1 MSEIIMYKNVITFIL
16 AGGKGERLYPLTK
29 DRAKPAVPFGATY
42 RIIDFSLSNAVNSG
56 LKKIYILTQYKS
68 FSLQRHIREGWNI
81 LSKELGEFIEIVP
94 AQQRIGEDWYL
105 GTADSVFQ
113 NIYILEREKPEYV
126 LILSGDHVYKMD
138 YTKMIEFHIKKK
150 ADLTISVFEVKKE
163 EAKRF
168 GVLKV
173 DSEYRVIDFVEKPEN
188 PFTIPENPSISLISM
203 GIYVFNTEILVK
215 RLIEDAKKIESSHD
229 FGKDV
234 IPSMIK
240 KDRVFAYKF
249 TEENKRETKYW
260 RDIGT
265 IEAYYNA
272 NMELLEIDPILNLYD
287 EKWPIMTY
295 KPQSPPAKI
304 VFLGR
309 NIEILNSLI
318 SDGCIIT
325 DSSIYNSIISPNVK
339 IEKGSEIFDSII
351 MNNVCI
357 GENCKIKRTIIDKN
371 VIIPDNSV
379 IGYNIDQDRKK
390 FFVTETG
397 IIVIPRGSYI

>member
-1 MSEIIMYKNVITFIL
+1 MNYKNVITFIL

-29 DRAKPAVPFGATY
+29 DRAKPAVPFGGTY

-56 LKKIYILTQYKS
+56 FKRIYILTQYKS

-81 LSKELGEFIEIVP
+81 LSRELGEFIEVVP
-94 AQQRIGEDWYL
+94 AQQRISEDWYL
-105 GTADSVFQ
+105 GTADAIFQ
-113 NIYILEREKPEYV
+113 NLYILEREKPEYV

-138 YTKMIEFHIKKK
+138 YTKMLNFHIQNK
-150 ADLTISVFEVKKE
+150 ADLTISVFEVNKE
-163 EAKRF
+163 EASRF

-173 DSEYRVIDFVEKPEN
+173 DNEYRVIDFVEKPQI
-188 PFTIPENPSISLISM
+188 PFTLPENPSISLISM
-203 GIYVFNTEILVK
+203 GIYIFNTEILVK
-215 RLIEDAKKIESSHD
+215 RLIEDAKKIYSSHD

-240 KDRVFAYKF
+240 RDRMFAYRF
-249 TEENKRETKYW
+249 IEEDKRESRYW

-287 EKWPIMTY
+287 ENWPIMTY

-318 SDGCIIT
+318 SDGCIISG
-325 DSSIYNSIISPNVK
+325 SSIYNSVISPSVK

-351 MNNVCI
+351 MNNVYI

-371 VIIPDNSV
+371 VIIPNNSV
-379 IGYNIDQDRKK
+379 IGYNIEEDKKK

-397 IIVIPRGSYI
+397 IVVIPRESFV

>member
-1 MSEIIMYKNVITFIL
+1 MNCKNVITFIL

-29 DRAKPAVPFGATY
+29 DRAKPAVPFGGTY

-56 LKKIYILTQYKS
+56 FKRIYILTQYKS

-81 LSKELGEFIEIVP
+81 LSRELGEFIEVVP
-94 AQQRIGEDWYL
+94 AQQRISEDWYL
-105 GTADSVFQ
+105 GTADAIFQ
-113 NIYILEREKPEYV
+113 NLYILEREKPEYV

-138 YTKMIEFHIKKK
+138 YTKMLNFHIQKN
-150 ADLTISVFEVKKE
+150 ADLTISVFEVNKE
-163 EAKRF
+163 EASRF

-173 DSEYRVIDFVEKPEN
+173 DNEYRVIDFVEKPQI
-188 PFTIPENPSISLISM
+188 PFTLPGNPSISLISM
-203 GIYVFNTEILVK
+203 GIYIFNTEILVK
-215 RLIEDAKKIESSHD
+215 RLIEDAKKIDSSHD

-240 KDRVFAYKF
+240 RDRVFAYRF
-249 TEENKRETKYW
+249 IEEDKRESRYW

-287 EKWPIMTY
+287 ENWPIMTY

-318 SDGCIIT
+318 SDGCIISG
-325 DSSIYNSIISPNVK
+325 SSIYNSVISPSVK

-351 MNNVCI
+351 MNNVYI

-379 IGYNIDQDRKK
+379 IGYNIEEDKK
-390 FFVTETG
+390 RFFVTETG
-397 IIVIPRGSYI
+397 IVVIPRESFV

>member
-1 MSEIIMYKNVITFIL
+1 MNCKNVITFIL

-29 DRAKPAVPFGATY
+29 DRAKPAVPFGGTY

-56 LKKIYILTQYKS
+56 FKRIYILTQYKS

-81 LSKELGEFIEIVP
+81 LSRELGEFIEVVP
-94 AQQRIGEDWYL
+94 AQQRISEDWYL
-105 GTADSVFQ
+105 GTADAIFQ
-113 NIYILEREKPEYV
+113 NLYILEREKPEYV

-138 YTKMIEFHIKKK
+138 YTKMLNFHIQKN
-150 ADLTISVFEVKKE
+150 ADLTISVFEVNKE
-163 EAKRF
+163 EASRF

-173 DSEYRVIDFVEKPEN
+173 DNEYKVIDFVEKPQI
-188 PFTIPENPSISLISM
+188 PFTLPENPSISLISM
-203 GIYVFNTEILVK
+203 GIYIFNTEILVK
-215 RLIEDAKKIESSHD
+215 RLIEDAKKIDSSHD

-240 KDRVFAYKF
+240 RDRVFAYRF
-249 TEENKRETKYW
+249 IEEDKRESRYW

-287 EKWPIMTY
+287 ENWPIMTY

-318 SDGCIIT
+318 SDGCIISG
-325 DSSIYNSIISPNVK
+325 SSIYNSVISPSVK

-351 MNNVCI
+351 MNNVYI

-379 IGYNIDQDRKK
+379 IGYNIEEDKK
-390 FFVTETG
+390 RFFVTETG
-397 IIVIPRGSYI
+397 IVVIPRESFV

>member
-1 MSEIIMYKNVITFIL
+1 MNYKNVITFIL

-29 DRAKPAVPFGATY
+29 DRAKPAVPFGGTY

-56 LKKIYILTQYKS
+56 FKRIYILTQYKS

-81 LSKELGEFIEIVP
+81 LSRELGEFIEVVP
-94 AQQRIGEDWYL
+94 AQQRISEDWYL
-105 GTADSVFQ
+105 GTADAIFQ
-113 NIYILEREKPEYV
+113 NLYILEREKPEYV

-138 YTKMIEFHIKKK
+138 YKKMLNFHIQKK
-150 ADLTISVFEVKKE
+150 ADLTISVFEVNKE
-163 EAKRF
+163 EASRF

-173 DSEYRVIDFVEKPEN
+173 DNEYRVIDFVEKPQI
-188 PFTIPENPSISLISM
+188 PFTLPENPSISLISM
-203 GIYVFNTEILVK
+203 GIYIFNTEILVK
-215 RLIEDAKKIESSHD
+215 RLIEDAKKIDSSHD

-240 KDRVFAYKF
+240 RDRVFAYRF
-249 TEENKRETKYW
+249 IEEDKRESRYW

-287 EKWPIMTY
+287 ENWPIMTY

-318 SDGCIIT
+318 SDGCIISG
-325 DSSIYNSIISPNVK
+325 SSIYNSVISPSVK

-351 MNNVCI
+351 MNNVYI

-379 IGYNIDQDRKK
+379 IGYNIEEDKKK

-397 IIVIPRGSYI
+397 IVVIPRESFV

>member
-1 MSEIIMYKNVITFIL
+1 MNYKNVITFIL

-29 DRAKPAVPFGATY
+29 DRAKPAVPFGGTY

-56 LKKIYILTQYKS
+56 FKRIYILTQYKS

-81 LSKELGEFIEIVP
+81 LSRELGEFIEVVP
-94 AQQRIGEDWYL
+94 AQQRISEDWYL
-105 GTADSVFQ
+105 GTADAIFQ
-113 NIYILEREKPEYV
+113 NLYILEREKPEYV

-138 YTKMIEFHIKKK
+138 YTKMLNFHIQNK
-150 ADLTISVFEVKKE
+150 ADLTISVFEVNKE
-163 EAKRF
+163 EASRF

-173 DSEYRVIDFVEKPEN
+173 DNEYRVIDFVEKPQI
-188 PFTIPENPSISLISM
+188 PFTLPENPSISLISM
-203 GIYVFNTEILVK
+203 GIYIFNTEILVK
-215 RLIEDAKKIESSHD
+215 RLIEDAKKIYSSHD

-240 KDRVFAYKF
+240 RDRMFAYRF
-249 TEENKRETKYW
+249 IEEDKRESRYW

-272 NMELLEIDPILNLYD
+272 NMELLEINPILNLYD
-287 EKWPIMTY
+287 ENWPIMTY

-318 SDGCIIT
+318 SDGCIISG
-325 DSSIYNSIISPNVK
+325 SSIYNSVISPSVK

-351 MNNVCI
+351 MNNVYI

-371 VIIPDNSV
+371 VIIPNNSV
-379 IGYNIDQDRKK
+379 IGYNIEEDKKK

-397 IIVIPRGSYI
+397 IVVIPRESFV

>member
-1 MSEIIMYKNVITFIL
+1 MDYKKITTFIL

-29 DRAKPAVPFGATY
+29 ERAKPAVPFGGTY
-42 RIIDFSLSNAVNSG
+42 RIIDFSLSNAINSG
-56 LKKIYILTQYKS
+56 FKRIYILTQYKS

-81 LSKELGEFIEIVP
+81 LSRELGEFIEVVP
-94 AQQRIGEDWYL
+94 AQQRISEDWYL
-105 GTADSVFQ
+105 GTADAIFQ
-113 NIYILEREKPEYV
+113 NLYILEREKPEYV

-138 YTKMIEFHIKKK
+138 YKKMLNFHIQKK
-150 ADLTISVFEVKKE
+150 ADLTISVFEVNKE
-163 EAKRF
+163 EASRF

-173 DSEYRVIDFVEKPEN
+173 DNEYRVIDFVEKPQI
-188 PFTIPENPSISLISM
+188 PFTLPENPSISLISM
-203 GIYVFNTEILVK
+203 GIYIFNTEILVK
-215 RLIEDAKKIESSHD
+215 RLIEDAKKIDSSHD

-240 KDRVFAYKF
+240 RDRVFAYRF
-249 TEENKRETKYW
+249 IEEDKRESRYW

-287 EKWPIMTY
+287 ENWPIMTY

-309 NIEILNSLI
+309 KIEILNSLI
-318 SDGCIIT
+318 SDGCIISG
-325 DSSIYNSIISPNVK
+325 SSIYNSVISPSVK

-351 MNNVCI
+351 MNNVYI

-379 IGYNIDQDRKK
+379 IGYNIEEDKK
-390 FFVTETG
+390 RFFVTETG
-397 IIVIPRGSYI
+397 IVVIPRESFV